1 MIPDLLLPLIT
12 VGLAELGDKTQL
24 SVLLLASRTKNH
36 MELFVGVMMGFLV
49 VDGAAV
55 LIGSS
60 VAELLPISVLKP
72 LSGIIFVIF
81 GILMLRQ
88 KDDGSESQT
97 YSRNPLLSGLIMI
110 LLAEWGDKTQI
121 AAAIFAA
128 EYNPLQV
135 LIGVMAAL
143 TMLSVIA
150 IYLGRFIAQRINC
163 RLISK
168 IAGTLFI
175 LIGISFALSAI
186 NLYA

>member
-1 MIPDLLLPLIT
+1 MIADLLLPLIT

-36 MELFVGVMMGFLV
+36 IKLFVGVMMGFLV

-88 KDDGSESQT
+88 KDESSESQA
-97 YSRNPLLSGLIMI
+97 YSKNPLLSGFTMI

-121 AAAIFAA
+121 AAGLYAID
-128 EYNPLQV
+128 YNPIMV
-135 LIGVMAAL
+135 LAGTMAAL
-143 TMLSVIA
+143 AVNTVIA
-150 IYLGRFIAQRINC
+150 VYLGRFILTRIKKNVVS
-163 RLISK
+163 RVAG
-168 IAGTLFI
+168 IAFI
-175 LIGISFALSAI
+175 LIGLFFL
-186 NLYA
+186 LV

>member
-1 MIPDLLLPLIT
+1 MIADLLLPPIT
-12 VGLAELGDKTQL
+12 VGLAELGDKTHL

-60 VAELLPISVLKP
+60 VAELFPISVLKP

-88 KDDGSESQT
+88 KDESSESQA
-97 YSRNPLLSGLIMI
+97 YSKNPLLSGLTMI

-121 AAAIFAA
+121 AAGLYAID
-128 EYNPLQV
+128 YNPIMV
-135 LIGVMAAL
+135 LAGTMAAL
-143 TMLSVIA
+143 AVNTVIA
-150 IYLGRFIAQRINC
+150 VYLGRLILTRIKKNVVGRVAGIA
-163 RLISK
+163 
-168 IAGTLFI
+168 FI
-175 LIGISFALSAI
+175 LIGLFFFLV
-186 NLYA
+186 